1 MAKARMP
8 LAMRFRLRRRSDN
21 LGSGLVNSRWML
33 VMLGAAALTLQS
45 QLWFS
50 GDGFGKTRDLRLA
63 VAEQRSQNEQL
74 RVRNQALD
82 AEVINLKQSSE
93 AAEERARTDLGMIG
107 PQETF
112 YQVVPVADAAH

>member
-1 MAKARMP
+1 M
-8 LAMRFRLRRRSDN
+8 LG

-33 VMLGAAALTLQS
+33 VILGAAALTLQS

-50 GDGFGKTRDLRLA
+50 VEGFGKTRDLRAA
-63 VAEQRSQNEQL
+63 VAEQRAQNDGL
-74 RVRNQALD
+74 RGRNQALD

-107 PQETF
+107 PKETF
-112 YQVVPVADAAH
+112 FQVVPVADATR